1 MLGPLITIF
10 LFVLIYGYVSWV
22 LPLQNFRNK
31 SFSEKK
37 EVVKKLKDMD

>member
-1 MLGPLITIF
+1 MLGALLTGF
-10 LFVLIYGYVSWV
+10 LFVLIYSYVSWAI
-22 LPLQNFRNK
+22 PLQNFKNK